1 MLVGDPMTL
10 TDQQLLE
17 LCLHVSG
24 GFENGSGASYTTV
37 TGNFDGMGISCGILQ
52 WNAGQ
57 NTLQALV
64 TNIAAKMGWDK
75 AKSFFSSDIQV
86 FAGLK
91 GAAAVAWCLNKY
103 IQTGGKDVDPAAK
116 VRWQNFL
123 TQPESIA
130 AQVAFASAGT
140 LGHAKREVA
149 AYAPDYA
156 ANNRP
161 YVFFFDL
168 ITQEGGMSSGGHTIP
183 PIPSGQTPDISDA
196 LNFAAQKSPQ
206 CQTIWQGVTSGDNEA
221 TLLLHYAYARAMM
234 ANPLYQWDA
243 CARRGT
249 IACRSGIVHGAHLDF
264 TTVLD

>member
-1 MLVGDPMTL
+1 MLD
-10 TDQQLLE
+10 DKSLLE

-24 GFENGSGASYTTV
+24 GFENGQGASYTSI
-37 TGNFDGMGISCGILQ
+37 TGNFDGMGISCGVLQ

-57 NTLQALV
+57 NTLQQLV
-64 TNIAAKMGWDK
+64 NNIAGKMGWAK
-75 AKSFFSSDIQV
+75 AQSFFGSNIQT
-86 FAGLK
+86 FASLR
-91 GAAAVAWCLNKY
+91 GAAAVQWCLDHY
-103 IQTGGKDVDPAAK
+103 IVAGGKDVDPAAK

-123 TQPESIA
+123 TQPESVA
-130 AQVAFASAGT
+130 AQVEMASNGV
-140 LGHAKREVA
+140 LGHAKREVT

-168 ITQEGGMSSGGHTIP
+168 IVQEGGMSSGGHTIP
-183 PIPSGQTPDISDA
+183 PIPAGQTPDVSDA
-196 LNFAAQKSPQ
+196 MAFASQHSAQ
-206 CQTIWQGVTSGDNEA
+206 CQALWQGVTDRGDNEA
-221 TLLLHYAYARAMM
+221 VLLLHYAYARAML

-249 IACRSGIVHGAHLDF
+249 IACRQGIVHGAHLDF

>member
-1 MLVGDPMTL
+1 MLDDKP
-10 TDQQLLE
+10 LLE

-24 GFENGSGASYTTV
+24 GFENGHGANYTSI
-37 TGNFDGMGISCGILQ
+37 TGNFDGMGLSAGILQ

-57 NTLQALV
+57 GTLQPLIN
-64 TNIAAKMGWDK
+64 NIAGKMGWDK
-75 AKSFFSSDIQV
+75 ANSYFASSIQT
-86 FAGLK
+86 FASLRGQ
-91 GAAAVAWCLNKY
+91 AAIQWCLDHY
-103 IQTGGKDVDPAAK
+103 IVAGGKDVDPAAK

-123 TQPESIA
+123 VQPESVQ
-130 AQVAFASAGT
+130 AQVEIASAGT

-183 PIPSGQTPDISDA
+183 PIPSGQTPDISDVMD
-196 LNFAAQKSPQ
+196 FAAQHSPQ
-206 CQTIWQGVTSGDNEA
+206 CQAIWEGIAVGDNEA
-221 TLLLHYAYARAMM
+221 ALLLHYAYARAML
-234 ANPLYQWDA
+234 ANPLYRWDA